1 MATVE
6 ETGWASWA
14 RFAAV
19 IAIVSGMFS
28 ILQGVVGLLAPDTY
42 FVATQGKLF
51 LFDISGWGWWT
62 LVVGILLIIVGVCLY
77 IGAFWARTVGIVIVA
92 LSALVQLLLIP
103 AQPWWSMII
112 IALDLLIIYAISMHG
127 RELR

>member
-77 IGAFWARTVGIVIVA
+77 IGAFWARAAGIILAA
-92 LSALVQLLLIP
+92 LSACVQLLLIP

-112 IALDLLIIYAISMHG
+112 IAVDLLIIY
-127 RELR
+127 

>member
-1 MATVE
+1 MSTVK
-6 ETGWASWA
+6 ETGWAGWA
-14 RFAAV
+14 RFGAV
-19 IAIVSGMFS
+19 LLIIAGMFS
-28 ILQGVVGLLAPDTY
+28 VLQGVVGLLAPDAY
-42 FVATQGKLF
+42 FVVAHGELF

-62 LVVGILLIIVGVCLY
+62 LIIGILLVIVGVFLY
-77 IGAFWARTVGIVIVA
+77 IGAFWARTVGIVIAA

-112 IALDLLIIYAISMHG
+112 IAVDLLIIYAISMHG